1 MRRECSA
8 CHVKIMNANYPTLC
22 PACEKGHLSL
32 VTRDFVAHIGEG
44 QKLRVPG
51 ISMEVCDECGE
62 EILPLESAREVDAAI
77 AEYTDRL
84 TPGELTEIREAFKVD
99 QSEMSEALGLG
110 SKTYHRWEKGSQYP
124 SRSMGYYL
132 RALREYPEVFAWLR
146 SRGWHGRNRVTTQDQ
161 PNQRGSAHTRREKSG
176 RPAPIAGAPARLNEA
191 GRH

>member
-1 MRRECSA
+1 
-8 CHVKIMNANYPTLC
+8 MNTADPTLC

-51 ISMEVCDECGE
+51 ITMEVCDKCDE

-99 QSEMSEALGLG
+99 QTEMSEALGLG

-146 SRGWHGRNRVTTQDQ
+146 ARGWHGRNRITTQGL
-161 PNQRGSAHTRREKSG
+161 PTIVFGNCGVGFAPVRREQSG
-176 RPAPIAGAPARLNEA
+176 RPAPIADVQARLNET

>member
-1 MRRECSA
+1 
-8 CHVKIMNANYPTLC
+8 MNTADPTLC

-44 QKLRVPG
+44 QKLKVPG

-99 QSEMSEALGLG
+99 QTEMSEALGLG

-146 SRGWHGRNRVTTQDQ
+146 ARGWHGRNRITPQGL
-161 PNQRGSAHTRREKSG
+161 PNKRRSAPVRREQSG